1 MVKHIVM
8 YRLKDRTQENANALR
23 DKFLSMKGK
32 IDVLKDIDAGVDVLR
47 SPRSFDVVLTCLF
60 DSMQDMEIYKNHAV
74 HIPVMEYV
82 KSVVEVSHSVDSICE
97 K

>member
-60 DSMQDMEIYKNHAV
+60 DSMQDMEIYQNHAV
-74 HIPVMEYV
+74 HIPVM
-82 KSVVEVSHSVDSICE
+82 
-97 K
+97 